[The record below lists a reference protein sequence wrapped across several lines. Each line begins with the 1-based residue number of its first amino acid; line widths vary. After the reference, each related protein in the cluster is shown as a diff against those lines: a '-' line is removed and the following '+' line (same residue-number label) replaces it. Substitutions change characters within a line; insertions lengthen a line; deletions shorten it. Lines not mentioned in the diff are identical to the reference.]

1 MKKTLLVS
9 VLLSA
14 LIGLIVACAPA
25 RPVGTPIPPTP
36 PVATAPLTPP
46 KPAQTLSSEDIA
58 WQIIVEAA
66 KKEGKVSL
74 YSFSMTGDIGSEIK
88 KAFEEA
94 YGIKVEITTGVGAIL
109 MERIKSERAAKKPI
123 ADTYDTAPG
132 FVITAKK
139 SGLTQ
144 PSENLPVLADKNIW
158 RMAPHDG
165 ERNVWGIYA
174 SQRPP
179 QINTAL
185 VKPGDE
191 PKSYAEMITPKW
203 SGKIVIA
210 PPLSDPSVIYLYV
223 AGKKYGFL
231 NDDYFRQLGKQNL
244 KIVPAVRDVV
254 SALARSEASLTPA
267 YSASVAAALIAEGAP
282 VRSIDAAEG
291 VTVGWGTAIAIAKDG
306 PHPNAANVFLNW
318 LFSKQGQEVYGKG
331 VKTLPIRND
340 LPFYGPAAAYVEAK
354 KTLSLE
360 LADLEE
366 VSRLQTGQVVDKLLG
381 LEVK

>member
-1 MKKTLLVS
+1 MKNHLLVS
-9 VLLSA
+9 VLISA
-14 LIGLIVACAPA
+14 FVGLIMAC
-25 RPVGTPIPPTP
+25 TPRATP
-36 PVATAPLTPP
+36 PPALPPSASVPVSTPTSTLPLPTSQD
-46 KPAQTLSSEDIA
+46 AA
-58 WQIIVEAA
+58 WQKIVEAA

-74 YSFSMTGDIGSEIK
+74 YSFSIIGDLGREVK
-88 KAFEEA
+88 KSFEEA
-94 YGIKVEITTGVGAIL
+94 YGIKVEITTGVGSIL

-165 ERNVWGIYA
+165 ERNVWGIFGQ
-174 SQRPP
+174 QRPP

-244 KIVPAVRDVV
+244 KIVPAVRDVA
-254 SALARSEASLTPA
+254 SALARGEASLTPA
-267 YSASVAAALIAEGAP
+267 YSSAEAAALIVEGAP
-282 VRSIDAAEG
+282 VRSIDATEG
-291 VTVGWGTAIAIAKDG
+291 ISLGWGTSIAIVKDA

-318 LFSKQGQEVYGKG
+318 LFSRQGQEVYSRGRKI
-331 VKTLPIRND
+331 LSIRND
-340 LPFYGPAAAYVEAK
+340 LPFYGPAASYVETK
-354 KTLSLE
+354 KTLALE
-360 LADLEE
+360 LADFEE
-366 VSRLQTGQVVDKLLG
+366 VSRLQSAQVVDKLLG

>member
-1 MKKTLLVS
+1 MKKRLFAIISLSLLLFS
-9 VLLSA
+9 IS
-14 LIGLIVACAPA
+14 CAPKA
-25 RPVGTPIPPTP
+25 PPAPSTPATPRPAPVSTPTSTLPPPTSQD
-36 PVATAPLTPP
+36 A
-46 KPAQTLSSEDIA
+46 A
-58 WQIIVEAA
+58 WQKIVEAA
-66 KKEGKVSL
+66 KQEGKVSL
-74 YSFSMTGDIGSEIK
+74 YSFSMTGDTGREVK

-144 PSENLPVLADKNIW
+144 PSENLPVLADSRIW

-179 QINTAL
+179 QVNTSL

-244 KIVPAVRDVV
+244 KIVSTVRDVV
-254 SALARSEASLTPA
+254 SSLARSEAAITPA
-267 YSASVAAALIAEGAP
+267 YSASVAASLIVEGAP
-282 VRSIDAAEG
+282 IRSIDASEG
-291 VTVGWGTAIAIAKDG
+291 VTMGWGTAIAIAKDG
-306 PHPNAANVFLNW
+306 PHPNASNVFLNW
-318 LFSKQGQEVYGKG
+318 LFSRQGQEVYGKG

-354 KTLSLE
+354 KTLALE